1 MDELKLKEAFASLVK
16 EGKREAL
23 AQLIVEYV
31 DPGHIVTDFVSLL
44 MNSRRLNPGK

>member
-1 MDELKLKEAFASLVK
+1 MDELKLKEAFASLIK

-31 DPGHIVTDFVSLL
+31 QP
-44 MNSRRLNPGK
+44 

>member
-23 AQLIVEYV
+23 AQLIIEYV
-31 DPGHIVTDFVSLL
+31 QP
-44 MNSRRLNPGK
+44 